1 MSARASRRAAQ
12 FDFSSLSN
20 FECLLIAQAAH
31 EHGAAPTSWSTVSK
45 LMAKHPLVSRPKN
58 FFTPTVGL
66 ASSSPDHLRLPIP
79 QLCSS
84 IYEHLLKEAGLEKT
98 DAANAPKAP
107 ENLALAQR
115 HFQVRF
121 EELVTLIQAEETKF
135 KTVMKEIEDIK
146 SGQWDA
152 GLKAKLEGTPAPS
165 ANSPDAVGDEGDE
178 EASLEEVEAMAED
191 EAAKEPSEPVEE
203 DAEAEEDQEH
213 DLREDASGTHADEDE
228 PKAEAD
234 KSDAEEDAEEEVQEI
249 IEIED
254 SSEAHESEH
263 EGPATPSKLP
273 ADEEQEEEHGESSD
287 DEPLQTIRRS
297 TRRKSSAASTAPPPP
312 SSSRAR
318 TRRQRQIKEE
328 EAESAESGAE
338 EETDGEEPVDAGAA
352 SPSSPYEPI
361 RTRDGK
367 RKAAFSSDSP
377 ARDSKRPREH
387 SELPGGAE
395 DNEDTDNNEN
405 ETPNQPEIPHTP
417 RARPTR
423 QAQGPRGAAAPSSSA
438 SAAAGGA
445 GASDA
450 QFPNKKFQNVIGL
463 LHQQISTHR
472 NGAIFHNPI
481 KPSDAPDYY
490 EIVKRPMDL
499 KTMKARVKDGAISN
513 SLEFQ
518 RDVYL
523 MFANAMMYNRPGSD
537 VYTMAEDMMLD
548 SELAIKNHKQT
559 EGFRAQRS

>member
-58 FFTPTVGL
+58 FFTPT
-66 ASSSPDHLRLPIP
+66 
-79 QLCSS
+79 LCSS

-178 EASLEEVEAMAED
+178 EEEVEAMAED

-203 DAEAEEDQEH
+203 DAEAEEDQDH

-234 KSDAEEDAEEEVQEI
+234 KSDAEEEVQEI

-273 ADEEQEEEHGESSD
+273 ADEEQEEDHGESSD

-328 EAESAESGAE
+328 EAQSAESGAE
-338 EETDGEEPVDAGAA
+338 EGTDEEEAVDAGEA

-377 ARDSKRPREH
+377 ARDAKRPREH

-395 DNEDTDNNEN
+395 DNDDTDNNEN

-423 QAQGPRGAAAPSSSA
+423 QAQGPAGRRSTLVLRLRSCGQEQAPAMRSSRTKS
-438 SAAAGGA
+438 
-445 GASDA
+445 
-450 QFPNKKFQNVIGL
+450 FQNVIGL